1 MLGAGELMRVIS
13 SLVQVEWKK
22 KKKED
27 GVREASS
34 GGMALEA
41 GLRAVILS

>member
-1 MLGAGELMRVIS
+1 ME
-13 SLVQVEWKK
+13 

-27 GVREASS
+27 GVREANR

-41 GLRAVILS
+41 GLKAVILS